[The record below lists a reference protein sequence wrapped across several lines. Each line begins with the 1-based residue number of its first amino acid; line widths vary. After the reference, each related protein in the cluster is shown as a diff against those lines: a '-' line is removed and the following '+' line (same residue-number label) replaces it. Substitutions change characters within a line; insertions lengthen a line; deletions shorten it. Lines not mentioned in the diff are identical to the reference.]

1 MQDRVST
8 IQHRER
14 AIIAIDFSGLEDKAD
29 ITAVISQAK
38 QVIHA
43 APPAS
48 LLTLT
53 DVSGMRFNQEV
64 TVAMKEFADS
74 NKPFVQAAAL
84 LGVSGLKQVVFNTVK
99 RLSGRRIEA
108 FDDPATAKDWL
119 VAHRRG

>member
-1 MQDRVST
+1 MHERVST
-8 IQHRER
+8 IEHRETP
-14 AIIAIDFSGLEDKAD
+14 IIAIDFSGLADPAD
-29 ITAVISQAK
+29 IAAVISRAK
-38 QVIHA
+38 RTIHA

-53 DVSGMRFNQEV
+53 DVSGMRFNPEI
-64 TVAMKEFADS
+64 TLAMREFADS

-119 VAHRRG
+119 VAHRRR